1 MSNEIETKEALILD
15 AIRNLNTDLT
25 GKIEKLTTKI
35 DKVEADVTEIKSEQ
49 KIIKAELEGTRKELK
64 AEIEGVRKE
73 LKVELEETRNGLKAE
88 INQIDKRLGSL
99 ETRANMQ
106 VTWFL
111 TVLSLLVGGI
121 LTLFTKVVFFP
132 S

>member
-1 MSNEIETKEALILD
+1 MSNEIEIKEALILD

-49 KIIKAELEGTRKELK
+49 KVIKAELEGTRKELK
-64 AEIEGVRKE
+64 AEI
-73 LKVELEETRNGLKAE
+73 
-88 INQIDKRLGSL
+88 NQIDKRLGSL
-99 ETRANMQ
+99 EARSNMQ

-111 TVLSLLVGGI
+111 TVLSLLIGGI